1 MTEFPD
7 SHRDL
12 LGAPGFAAFTAHTP
26 AGEMQSTMVWYLLDD
41 DGQLKI
47 TSTGDRQKV
56 HNLEAD
62 PRVTLLLFD
71 PANMYRT
78 MELRG
83 RASIALDADL
93 VVQKKIGVKYDDD
106 VTSHDEPGTVRYV
119 ITILPEKINT
129 FG

>member
-1 MTEFPD
+1 
-7 SHRDL
+7 
-12 LGAPGFAAFTAHTP
+12 
-26 AGEMQSTMVWYLLDD
+26 V
-41 DGQLKI
+41 
-47 TSTGDRQKV
+47 
-56 HNLEAD
+56 
-62 PRVTLLLFD
+62 LLFD

-106 VTSHDEPGTVRYV
+106 ATSHDEPGTVRYA